1 MRRRLFGILG
11 ALPTDGG
18 PGHDKPACDC
28 ALRLD
33 QLEWE
38 MPQIELTEAQLA
50 RVPEFADRWTKIGL
64 CTEPADRPRAEAA
77 IREMYRQGG
86 LDPPAKIVWCGSP
99 LSQVF
104 TREMVKD
111 FDRTKT
117 IWPGVGVPIY
127 NSVFAC
133 IWDSVRVGRGGGVWD
148 V

>member
-86 LDPPAKIVWCGSP
+86 LDPPAKIVW
-99 LSQVF
+99 
-104 TREMVKD
+104 
-111 FDRTKT
+111 
-117 IWPGVGVPIY
+117 PGVGVPIY

-148 V
+148 VGVGAGVWHSVRASLR